1 MTLNLRAPADL
12 PLLAT
17 QNPGAVLG
25 AMGYNCSGWR
35 NLDDNSRR
43 WHLQQILPEGLV
55 QVSPG
60 EVQFGNAGVGD
71 RTVRAPLRQLGR
83 AIGPTTNP
91 RMAQVAS
98 SMAAQMDPWV
108 RAIAQTVSIL
118 NRHCEL
124 AAVSKALPV
133 PYVAPRPAGL
143 AAAYTTA
150 SSYTNGPTLLA
161 AAAAFGTG
169 YAIHHFLIK
178 PSKATKKSSKRGGK

>member
-12 PLLAT
+12 PMLAT

-25 AMGYNCSGWR
+25 AMGYSCLGWR

-43 WHLQQILPEGLV
+43 WHLGQILPTGAV
-55 QVSPG
+55 NVSPG
-60 EVQFGNAGVGD
+60 TVQFGEAGVGD
-71 RTVRAPLRQLGR
+71 RLPRAPLQQLGR

-91 RMAQVAS
+91 RMRQVAT
-98 SMAAQMDPWV
+98 SMAAQLDPWN
-108 RAIAQTVSIL
+108 RAIDQTVGIL

-124 AAVSKALPV
+124 ATARSANIV
-133 PYVAPRPAGL
+133 PFVRPAGL
-143 AAAYTTA
+143 ASAYTTA
-150 SSYTNGPTLLA
+150 ASYTNGPTLLA
-161 AAAAFGTG
+161 AGAAFAAG